1 MVNNKVILIG
11 RMTKDALI
19 IEPKEKG
26 QNKIAHFSLA
36 VDKLRR
42 KADQTENAGNGE
54 EHTAY
59 FFRCTAFERQ
69 APFMEQF
76 GKKGVKFAVEGH
88 LSTGGYEKDGVHIP
102 TVEIVVENI
111 QFCERKER
119 PGIGQ
124 SGEPFLEIPEEMMAE
139 MPFK

>member
-11 RMTKDALI
+11 RMTKVALI
-19 IEPKEKG
+19 IEPKEEG

-69 APFMEQF
+69 AAFMEQF

-111 QFCERKER
+111 QFCERKE
-119 PGIGQ
+119 
-124 SGEPFLEIPEEMMAE
+124 SL
-139 MPFK
+139 